1 MKIGEEYSTD
11 SKKMAKHFNKYF
23 GTIAKNIYRQNN
35 TKIKK
40 GMFRSL
46 KNQNLTLFLLS
57 PATEKEISNI
67 IVFLNARKATGP
79 NSTPNFVLKEFKEEL
94 KKRLRIITN
103 MSFTTGQFPTKG
115 KEAHVI
121 PFYKKGDKLE
131 CSNYRPISLLPNISK
146 IIEKNMYKSSL
157 NDRTQK
163 SIGITFGV
171 PQGSILGPLLFLVY
185 INDLHEAATHSL
197 IHHFADDM
205 NILYYSKSLKK
216 INKYINHDLS

>member
-40 GMFRSL
+40 GMYRLL

-94 KKRLRIITN
+94 KKPLTIITH